1 MIDARDSDRAEPIT
15 PASPI
20 GQLGQA
26 MTWLN
31 QRALRFTRP
40 GSHWLLTSVKL
51 GFIIKVTA
59 ILVALLQSFA
69 EGTLNQEIPAPDRN
83 IRYFVIVGIVL
94 APLLET
100 LQIILVHWLTRR
112 WLGLAGF
119 VAASTVL
126 AYAMHGPP
134 LAYYPTG
141 AAAAFL
147 IMSYQYV
154 SFREVLGTGK
164 AFAGGD
170 DLPRGEQR
178 HHDAHHSGPPGL
190 ARERD
195 QP

>member
-1 MIDARDSDRAEPIT
+1 
-15 PASPI
+15 
-20 GQLGQA
+20 

-69 EGTLNQEIPAPDRN
+69 EGSLSQERPAPNRSVT
-83 IRYFVIVGIVL
+83 YFVILGVVI
-94 APLLET
+94 APVLET
-100 LQIILVHWLTRR
+100 LQIMLVHRLTRR

-119 VAASTVL
+119 VAASTAL
-126 AYAMHGPP
+126 AYTMHGPP

-141 AAAAFL
+141 AAAAFF

-164 AFAGGD
+164 AFAGVAICHAVSNGITTLIIAA
-170 DLPRGEQR
+170 LP
-178 HHDAHHSGPPGL
+178 D
-190 ARERD
+190 
-195 QP
+195 